1 MRETRQA
8 AAPTAARH
16 TLLQDHR
23 ATVPAAAEATAE
35 AAPAADT
42 AVAEEAVAEEAVA
55 EVPAEE
61 EDKTIKTIIS

>member
-16 TLLQDHR
+16 TLLQDPR

-42 AVAEEAVAEEAVA
+42 AVAEEAVAE
-55 EVPAEE
+55 VPAEE